1 MSVDPKA
8 ILERIES
15 TYGPL
20 PEGVPT
26 VSYVYEPGVNGQC
39 LYISPSIERVLGYSQ
54 EDWIVDGGLWDRL
67 LHPEDADR
75 VITNEAECA
84 RSGEALVQE
93 YRISRADGGVIWIR
107 DEMTV
112 VRGDDGK
119 ADPLFFGVFQDVT
132 ERRRME
138 AELERLALYDSLTG
152 LPNRALFNDRLSHA
166 IERRGRA
173 QATAVYFLDVD
184 RFKRIND
191 SLGHSA
197 GDEVLREVAVRIE
210 RTLRPE
216 DTVARFGGD
225 EFTVLCES
233 VGGVLEAVGV
243 ADRLQREIAQPLRA
257 GGAELR
263 LSASIGIAIAEPGDD
278 HDVSRLV

>member
-8 ILERIES
+8 VLKRIEA

-20 PEGVPT
+20 AEGVPS
-26 VSYVYEPGVNGQC
+26 VAYVYEPGVNGQC
-39 LYISPSIERVLGYSQ
+39 LYISPSIERVLGFTQ
-54 EDWIVDGGLWDRL
+54 EDWIHAGGLWDRL

-93 YRISRADGGVIWIR
+93 YRISRADGTVVWIR

-112 VRGDDGK
+112 VRGDHGNE
-119 ADPLFFGVFQDVT
+119 DPLFFGVFLDVT
-132 ERRRME
+132 DRKRME

-152 LPNRALFNDRLSHA
+152 LPNRALFSDRLKHA
-166 IERRGRA
+166 IDRRGRA

-191 SLGHSA
+191 SLGHAA
-197 GDEVLREVAVRIE
+197 GDEVLREVAARVQRM
-210 RTLRPE
+210 LRPD

-233 VGGVLEAVGV
+233 VGGVLEAVGG
-243 ADRLQREIAQPLRA
+243 AGRPPRA
-257 GGAELR
+257 
-263 LSASIGIAIAEPGDD
+263 
-278 HDVSRLV
+278 